1 MIKKILI
8 ANRGEIAVRIIK
20 TCKRL
25 NITAVVIYSEV
36 DKNSLFVELAD
47 EAYPLHGSTVQETYL
62 NIENIIKIAKSA
74 NIDAIHPGYGF
85 LSENSIFAQ
94 RVIDA
99 NMIFI
104 GPNPDAIAA
113 MGLKSTAKELMIK
126 AGVSVLPGYNGEN
139 QTDDVLLQ
147 AAAKIG
153 YPILIKAAAGGG
165 GKGMRIVHESSEL
178 LAHVA
183 ACKREALKNFANDQV
198 ILEKYL
204 SQPRHIEVQ
213 ILFDQHNNGVYLF
226 ERDCSL
232 QRRYQKVIEEAP
244 APGISEALRAKLGQ
258 QALQAGQAV
267 SYVGAG
273 TVEFLVDNDQVY
285 FMEMNTRLQV
295 EHPVTEMITGLDLVE
310 LQIDI
315 ANNKKLAFKQADLKI
330 TGHAIEARLYSEDVD
345 HNFLPATGRVEY
357 LEFAKDVRIDT
368 GIQSQD
374 EITIYYDPMIAK
386 IIAWGENR
394 EQAIENLTTSLKN
407 TFIAGVKTNTKFLLS
422 CLQHQAFKAVRLSTN
437 FIDQNLNELLNRFDN
452 NDYYVI
458 CTAIYLNF
466 CSNRKNDFY
475 TQDPWQ
481 NLFNYRV
488 SLPHTIAYNIDGH
501 LVELEYT
508 QDKPREHI
516 NRLDIDSI
524 KILLNQRKYDCSHI
538 NIEKSINVCDID
550 LTINEKKLCI
560 KVVKSA
566 NKIYIFDKTNGERYL
581 YHAQQAHDSDQLDA
595 GALTAPMPGTIVA
608 VKVTN
613 GSKVKAGDALVILE
627 AMKMEHTIFSPINGV
642 VKDVLFKQGEQVNL
656 GAELLVME

>member
-62 NIENIIKIAKSA
+62 NIENIIKIAKLA

-85 LSENSIFAQ
+85 LSENSSFAQ

-99 NMIFI
+99 NLIFI
-104 GPNPDAIAA
+104 GPNPDAISA

-147 AAAKIG
+147 AASNIG

-204 SQPRHIEVQ
+204 QQPRHIEVQ
-213 ILFDQHNNGVYLF
+213 ILFDQHNNGFYLF

-267 SYVGAG
+267 NYRGAG

-345 HNFLPATGRVEY
+345 HGFLPATGRVEY

-394 EQAIENLTTSLKN
+394 EQAIQNLITSLQN
-407 TFIAGVKTNTKFLLS
+407 TFIAGVKTNTRFLLS
-422 CLQHQAFKAVRLSTN
+422 CLHHQDFKAKKLSTN
-437 FIDQNLNELLNRFDN
+437 FIDQNLNELLNTSSN

-458 CTAIYLNF
+458 STAVYLNF
-466 CSNRKNDFY
+466 CSHRKNDFY

-488 SLPHTIAYNIDGH
+488 SLPHKIAYNIDSH
-501 LVELEYT
+501 LVELEYA
-508 QDKPREHI
+508 QDKPTEHS

-524 KILLNQRKYDCSHI
+524 KILLNQKKYDCSHI
-538 NIEKSINVCDID
+538 NFEKSINACNID
-550 LTINEKKLCI
+550 LTINEKKLSI
-560 KVVKSA
+560 KVVNAA
-566 NKIYIFDKTNGERYL
+566 NKLYIFDKTNGERYL
-581 YHAQQAHDSDQLDA
+581 YHDQKDHGNDQLDA
-595 GALTAPMPGTIVA
+595 GALTAPMPGTIIA